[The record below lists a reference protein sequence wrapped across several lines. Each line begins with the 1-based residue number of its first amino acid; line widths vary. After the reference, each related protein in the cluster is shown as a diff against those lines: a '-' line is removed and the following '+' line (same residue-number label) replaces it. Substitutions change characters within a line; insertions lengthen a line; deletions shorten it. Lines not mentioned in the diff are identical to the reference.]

1 MELLPPVSASLGGMG
16 SLAGKLDLV
25 ARLDAE
31 LKVEIR
37 KLTSRLVLLSEA
49 QDPPVEAMIWLKDVR
64 ELSYDMENCVDL
76 AEPGWVRTMSGFK
89 ARVKEA
95 NERYDN
101 CMLGSI
107 PIVCSNA
114 ATDFQIPMVYPT
126 LPFIRLHDGLFVDLC
141 KWLTDDH
148 VALKVASILGVG
160 GIGKTTLAKQLWR
173 EHKRHFDC
181 CAFVRTAKKPD
192 MRRFLRSI
200 LAQVRPDQPPATN
213 EVHQL
218 IHRLRTHLQGKRYF
232 LIIDDLWATSVWDVA
247 RRAFPEGNGSRII
260 TTTEIKDVALAC
272 CRYQSKYIYKMEPL
286 STSHSEELFVG
297 AVFGSGEEKSR
308 QLDDVS
314 KEMIRRCAGLPM
326 AIISISS
333 VLASQGEA
341 NTIQYRKQIQNILP
355 TNATPVEV
363 LKQVLIF
370 CYKCLPSHLQT
381 CLLYLS
387 LYPENYIILK
397 EDIVKQWVA
406 EGFILAP
413 REDKTEVA
421 GNYFDKLVNMGL
433 IQRIDVGYSN
443 DVYYYAVH
451 PMAHN
456 LITSKSREENF
467 MTVIDYSERTIGFPN
482 KVSRLSLQFGSAKHA
497 TRPESI
503 GLSHV
508 RSLAFIGLKS
518 CYYSSILEFKVLRV
532 LILHIWA
539 DVPSTGVDLKPTSEL
554 VLLRSLHVTSND
566 TEVHLPDLTR
576 GPKHLETLEIN
587 ARVAA
592 IPANIVHIRSWLHLR
607 LGVGTEVPDLT
618 GTLKIVSTLNP
629 TVSLDD
635 SIYSPDL
642 VKSMKTME
650 LLSPICGIPKWTG
663 QLTNLC
669 ILKFVVRELT
679 WIDICKL
686 HKLPFLTVLSLHV
699 LRPATGLLGF
709 APGGFTALEHFEFR
723 CGVLRLRFP
732 KGTMPNLQ
740 RLKLGFNAHR
750 GEEYGDSFVGIQDL
764 SSVQEISGMIG
775 SAAGAVERDLEAAE
789 SAFRKAMGRHPN
801 VSVSRADMVEEL
813 HVEAEKQHEIPR
825 KHPSTSSEQTRF
837 HVKKSQDVRGPA
849 GKQHLIRGKH
859 TQSYQTEI
867 KQDFTSK
874 REIKQDYS
882 RDSQFIKRSGPAELT
897 INGEG
902 DLHSLDQVLVFH
914 EETGLEKLTL
924 ERCPP
929 LELKHLLMLT
939 TLKTLIVNDSDR
951 VVGQLGGQ
959 VDVEWQLPVWCPKL
973 QELEISN
980 CPEFSP
986 LIPISWIESLHR
998 VKIRRV
1004 KMLQEFTYSKSF
1016 VGVKLKI
1023 TGKADLHS
1031 IDQVLVFDKETG
1043 LEKLTLE
1050 RCPPL
1055 ESKHLLMLT
1064 SLKTLIVKDSVGLVG
1079 PLGGGQSD
1087 VEWQLPVEYICIEG
1101 LDGNVGKELTELL
1114 RHLPRLSKLNIRSC
1128 KNIKKLVVGVDVQQT
1143 TLEASDM
1150 GGGEITAAAEEE
1162 DDGMLLFPPHL
1173 CDSLLELEFRYCQE
1187 LVLVDLPT
1195 LVPGGGA
1202 LQALRSLQSLT
1213 IWRSPKFLSTFSFSC
1228 HIFPSSLQFL
1238 RLWEVEGMGTL
1249 EPLSNLTSLT
1259 RLQLQGC
1266 GEDLKCQ
1273 GLWSLLT
1280 TGGQLKELEVGGSH
1294 SFFAD
1299 WDPNP
1304 RRALE
1309 QQPQLVSST
1318 LQELETD
1325 DIEGLLAAPVCK
1337 FLSSSLTKLALFEGH
1352 GYDSDG
1358 MERFSKEQEDAL
1370 QILSSIQELEFSNF
1384 IDLQQLPAGLRA
1396 ICRIQLQQGAKTVLQ
1411 GVGGNHPRNQNRMS
1425 DPRTMPCTF
1434 F

>member
-1 MELLPPVSASLGGMG
+1 
-16 SLAGKLDLV
+16 
-25 ARLDAE
+25 
-31 LKVEIR
+31 
-37 KLTSRLVLLSEA
+37 
-49 QDPPVEAMIWLKDVR
+49 MIWLKDVR

-218 IHRLRTHLQGKRYF
+218 IHRLRTHLQGKR
-232 LIIDDLWATSVWDVA
+232 LS
-247 RRAFPEGNGSRII
+247 EGNGSRII

-482 KVSRLSLQFGSAKHA
+482 KVSRLSL
-497 TRPESI
+497 
-503 GLSHV
+503 
-508 RSLAFIGLKS
+508 SLA
-518 CYYSSILEFKVLRV
+518 
-532 LILHIWA
+532 
-539 DVPSTGVDLKPTSEL
+539 VPNMQLDQRYRTIAHLCTSG
-554 VLLRSLHVTSND
+554 ND
-566 TEVHLPDLTR
+566 TVHLPDLTR

-592 IPANIVHIRSWLHLR
+592 IPANIVHIRA
-607 LGVGTEVPDLT
+607 EVPDLT

-669 ILKFVVRELT
+669 ILKFV
-679 WIDICKL
+679 L

-732 KGTMPNLQ
+732 KGTIPNLQ

-775 SAAGAVERDLEAAE
+775 SAAGAVERDLEAA
-789 SAFRKAMGRHPN
+789 GPQ
-801 VSVSRADMVEEL
+801 
-813 HVEAEKQHEIPR
+813 KQHEIL
-825 KHPSTSSEQTRF
+825 ENTRR
-837 HVKKSQDVRGPA
+837 HQVN
-849 GKQHLIRGKH
+849 
-859 TQSYQTEI
+859 
-867 KQDFTSK
+867 KQDFRQK
-874 REIKQDYS
+874 
-882 RDSQFIKRSGPAELT
+882 
-897 INGEG
+897 
-902 DLHSLDQVLVFH
+902 V
-914 EETGLEKLTL
+914 TGY
-924 ERCPP
+924 
-929 LELKHLLMLT
+929 
-939 TLKTLIVNDSDR
+939 R

-1249 EPLSNLTSLT
+1249 GPLKPHL
-1259 RLQLQGC
+1259 
-1266 GEDLKCQ
+1266 
-1273 GLWSLLT
+1273 
-1280 TGGQLKELEVGGSH
+1280 SH
-1294 SFFAD
+1294 PD
-1299 WDPNP
+1299 YN
-1304 RRALE
+1304 
-1309 QQPQLVSST
+1309 
-1318 LQELETD
+1318 
-1325 DIEGLLAAPVCK
+1325 CK
-1337 FLSSSLTKLALFEGH
+1337 VV
-1352 GYDSDG
+1352 
-1358 MERFSKEQEDAL
+1358 ER
-1370 QILSSIQELEFSNF
+1370 I
-1384 IDLQQLPAGLRA
+1384 
-1396 ICRIQLQQGAKTVLQ
+1396 
-1411 GVGGNHPRNQNRMS
+1411 
-1425 DPRTMPCTF
+1425 
-1434 F
+1434 